1 MSNANE
7 KVNNPEA
14 EMQKMSEEQLAK
26 VNGGYIICDGD
37 TPPTPDSYPCHDSYT
52 GKPIITPV
60 DSRCIVTTATMR
72 NLHDKDDDCDEL
84 QTFRKY
90 RDTYL
95 LHQPDGGDLIS
106 EYYNIAP
113 AIVDSINSK
122 PNAKEIYAEFWKNV
136 LEPCLQMMKSGKN
149 EEVREFYKK
158 SIEELKSAHL
168 S

>member
-7 KVNNPEA
+7 KMNSSEI
-14 EMQKMSEEQLAK
+14 EMQKLSEEEQAK
-26 VNGGYIICDGD
+26 VKGGNWYCDGD
-37 TPPTPDSYPCHDSYT
+37 TPPTPDLSNCYDTNT
-52 GKPIITPV
+52 GKRAGTG
-60 DSRCIVTTATMR
+60 CIVTTATMR

-90 RDTYL
+90 RDTFL
-95 LHQPDGGDLIS
+95 QHQPGGTDLID
-106 EYYNIAP
+106 EYYQIAP

-122 PNAKEIYAEFWKNV
+122 PNAKEIYAEFWKGV

-158 SIEELKSAHL
+158 AIEELKSAHL